1 MDDENRLLLEENAAL
16 RDTVARLEAR
26 LAGRALLESES
37 NLRIILDSVFDAVF
51 IHELDGTIIEV
62 NKQMLDM
69 YRVTREEAASFSF
82 KDDYS
87 TPDNPIDSLTEIWQA
102 ALSGEERLF
111 EWRARRPGDGSVFDV
126 EIYLCRISLCNRDV
140 ILATVRDISA
150 RKRAEKERSALLH
163 MMTHDIKGPLTVIDG
178 YCEMLGDEVTDPLP
192 KSMLV
197 EVRKAS
203 GRISSMIKDMLD
215 LSAMEC
221 GRLELNNGPIVV
233 PELIVQTI
241 GGRYMPS
248 QTHGIRI
255 LYDVPPG
262 LPVIVG
268 DGKQVGRAVENLVS
282 NAVKFSRRG
291 GEITVRAG
299 VRPGEPPMV
308 YIEVA
313 DSGKGIAEEDLPHVF
328 EKYYRGKKAGA
339 VIGSGL
345 GLAIVKAV
353 AMAHGGYVEAESVE
367 GRGSTFRLVLPA
379 EKSGAAGGPTGLTAV
394 AA

>member
-1 MDDENRLLLEENAAL
+1 MDDEKRLLLEENAAL
-16 RDTVARLEAR
+16 RDTVAGLEAR

-37 NLRIILDSVFDAVF
+37 NLRIILDSVYDAVF
-51 IHELDGTIIEV
+51 IHDLDGTIIDV
-62 NKQMLDM
+62 NKQMLYM
-69 YRVTREEAASFSF
+69 FRVTSEEAAGFSF

-102 ALSGEERLF
+102 VISGEDRLF

-126 EIYLCRISLCNRDV
+126 EIYLSRIRLNNRDV
-140 ILATVRDISA
+140 ILSTVRDISA

-178 YCEMLGDEVTDPLP
+178 YCEMLMDEVTAPLP
-192 KSMLV
+192 NNMIV
-197 EVRKAS
+197 EIRKAS

-221 GRLELNNGPIVV
+221 GKLELNNGPIVV

-241 GGRYMPS
+241 GDRYMPS
-248 QTHGIRI
+248 QTHGIKIRF
-255 LYDVPPG
+255 DVPPG
-262 LPVIVG
+262 LPVITG
-268 DGKQVGRAVENLVS
+268 DGKQLGRAVENLVS

-291 GEITVRAG
+291 GEITVRTG
-299 VRPGEPPMV
+299 VSPGDPTMV
-308 YIEVA
+308 YIEVV
-313 DSGKGIAEEDLPHVF
+313 DTGIGIADEDLPHVF
-328 EKYYRGKKAGA
+328 EKYYRGKKTGA

-353 AMAHGGYVEAESVE
+353 AMAHGGHVEVESVV
-367 GRGSTFRLVLPA
+367 GKGSTFRLVLPA
-379 EKSGAAGGPTGLTAV
+379 EKSGAAGGSTGPIAC